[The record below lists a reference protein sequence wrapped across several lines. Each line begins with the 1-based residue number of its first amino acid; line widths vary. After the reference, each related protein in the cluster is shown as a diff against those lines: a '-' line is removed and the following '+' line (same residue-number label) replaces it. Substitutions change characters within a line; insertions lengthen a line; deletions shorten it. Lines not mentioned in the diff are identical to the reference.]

1 MDQKIFDMLLE
12 EEEISWK
19 AILQD
24 LVKSE
29 QMDPWDIDIKLLAQ
43 KYLQVIKEMQGHDLK
58 ISGKILLAAAFLL
71 KLKCANLLEKDFT
84 RLDELMSQTE
94 SLEELEEEIFEGVD
108 GEKRVKEKYQLI
120 PRNPQPRNRK
130 VSLHDLIDALQHA
143 MVSKKRFLEKIRPVK
158 FKLPE
163 HKGDIM
169 EAIRDVYQK
178 LIYYTQKDSK
188 TTIPFSRLLP
198 PKSGKEDKVYT
209 FVPLLHLENQHRV
222 EMEQKKA
229 FEEIAVTLRNRT
241 PKKTAQKA

>member
-19 AILQD
+19 TILQD
-24 LVKSE
+24 LVKRE
-29 QMDPWDIDIKLLAQ
+29 EMDPWDIDITVLTQ
-43 KYLQVIKEMQGHDLK
+43 RYIQVIKEMKEHDLK

-71 KLKCANLLEKDFT
+71 KLKCSNLLEKDFT
-84 RLDELMSQTE
+84 RLDALMSQTE
-94 SLEELEEEIFEGVD
+94 NLDELEDEIFEGND

-130 VSLHDLIDALQHA
+130 VSMNDLIEALQHA
-143 MVSKKRFLEKIRPVK
+143 MESKKRFLEKIRPVK

-163 HKGDIM
+163 RKMDIM

-178 LIYYTQKDSK
+178 LIYYTQKENK
-188 TTIPFSRLLP
+188 TTITFSKLLP
-198 PKSGKEDKVYT
+198 PNSGKDEKVYT

-229 FEEIAVTLRNRT
+229 FEEIAVTVRAR
-241 PKKTAQKA
+241 KTKVA

>member
-1 MDQKIFDMLLE
+1 MEQKIFDMLLE

-29 QMDPWDIDIKLLAQ
+29 QMDPWDIDITLLSQ
-43 KYLQVIKEMQGHDLK
+43 KYIQVIKEMQEHDLK

-71 KLKCANLLEKDFT
+71 KLKCSNLLEKDFV
-84 RLDELMSQTE
+84 RLDALMSQTE
-94 SLEELEEEIFEGVD
+94 NLDELEEEIFEGAD
-108 GEKRVKEKYQLI
+108 GERRVKEKYQLI

-130 VSLHDLIDALQHA
+130 VSIHDLIDALSHA
-143 MVSKKRFLEKIRPVK
+143 MTTKKRFLEKIRPVK
-158 FKLPE
+158 FKLPDR
-163 HKGDIM
+163 KMDIM

-178 LIYYTQKDSK
+178 LIYYTQKEGK
-188 TTIPFSRLLP
+188 TTITFSRLLP
-198 PKSGKEDKVYT
+198 PQSGKEEKVYT

-229 FEEIAVTLRNRT
+229 FDEISVTLHV
-241 PKKTAQKA
+241 KKQKAA